1 MAIPAV
7 SLETPYGT
15 IRRLSNG
22 NYRLRNSCPSLKY
35 LLDMEF
41 DIFSFL
47 VDEGFLI
54 TSFKYTERD
63 QNGKVTQLGKPKYK
77 MQKINTLPDYLD
89 YMAEQNMHK
98 GKSSLF
104 TIIVELEKF
113 NNAFIG
119 AIMSE
124 INNEVASKHNLT
136 RNLGLLIVDLVEN
149 GPAKKAGLK
158 KNDVLLKIDNVSV
171 NTVNQMRS
179 QIKKYR
185 AGDKITCLLKRKG
198 INKEIVLQK
207 VALELE
213 MKNNLVTK
221 K

>member
-1 MAIPAV
+1 MA
-7 SLETPYGT
+7 
-15 IRRLSNG
+15 
-22 NYRLRNSCPSLKY
+22 
-35 LLDMEF
+35 
-41 DIFSFL
+41 
-47 VDEGFLI
+47 
-54 TSFKYTERD
+54 
-63 QNGKVTQLGKPKYK
+63 
-77 MQKINTLPDYLD
+77 
-89 YMAEQNMHK
+89 
-98 GKSSLF
+98 
-104 TIIVELEKF
+104 F

-124 INNEVASKHNLT
+124 INNEVASQHNLT

-171 NTVNQMRS
+171 NTVNQMRN
-179 QIKKYR
+179 QINKYR